1 MGLSDELEEETQWM
15 EQNLMYVLLEQYAH
29 VEVVVPEEQEQGV
42 VEVPEI
48 EGHVA
53 PVQVQAVVSELIH
66 VLPR

>member
-1 MGLSDELEEETQWM
+1 MDGAEPDVRSSGA
-15 EQNLMYVLLEQYAH
+15 VR

>member
-1 MGLSDELEEETQWM
+1 MGLSDEMEEKTQWTK
-15 EQNLMYVLLEQYAH
+15 QNLTYVLLEQYAH

-48 EGHVA
+48 EGHDA
-53 PVQVQAVVSELIH
+53 LVQVQAVVSELVH